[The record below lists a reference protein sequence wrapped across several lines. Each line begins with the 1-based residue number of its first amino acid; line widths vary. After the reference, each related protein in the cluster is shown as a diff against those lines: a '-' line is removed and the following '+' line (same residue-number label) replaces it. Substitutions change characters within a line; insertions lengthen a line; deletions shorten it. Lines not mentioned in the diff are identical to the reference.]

1 MTISSSIMDQMQ
13 SSSWIRKMFETGQ
26 ALKQRYGAE
35 NVFDLSLGSPMLEPP
50 EEFTTALREIVN
62 SPEPGMHRYMPN
74 PGYNSTRAAFARH
87 ISAQEQVEVAGEDI
101 TVTVGA
107 AGAINVALASILD
120 PGDEVIIF
128 APYFV
133 EYIFY
138 ARNHQGVV
146 KVAETTEDFDIDID
160 GLDLLIGPRTKCILL
175 NTPNNP
181 TGRVY
186 SQERMT
192 QLANLLDRSQRRYG
206 NDIYLMADTPY
217 GSITYDGV
225 KNPLFFKEHPNTLIA
240 HSFSKELGI
249 AGERL
254 GFLAINPAA
263 PHRESLQGAFAF
275 TNRTLGFV
283 NAPALMQ
290 RVVERSLHAKVDVAA
305 YQQRRDALCDGLQS
319 AGYDFVMPR
328 GAFYLFPRSPVADDV
343 RFAREMAKENVLV
356 VPGSGFGRKGYVRVA
371 YCVNQQT
378 IQGAIPKFVAVHQ
391 RLTAS

>member
-1 MTISSSIMDQMQ
+1 MTISSSIMNQMQ
-13 SSSWIRKMFETGQ
+13 SSSWIRKMFETGRL
-26 ALKQRYGAE
+26 LKQRFGAE
-35 NVFDLSLGSPMLEPP
+35 NVFDLSLGSPMLDPP
-50 EEFTTALREIVN
+50 EEFKRALREIVN
-62 SPEPGMHRYMPN
+62 TAEPGMHRYMPN
-74 PGYNSTRAAFARH
+74 PGYPSTRKAFARH
-87 ISAQEQVEVAGEDI
+87 ISAQEEVEVAAEDI

-138 ARNHQGVV
+138 VRNHQGVV
-146 KVAETTEDFDIDID
+146 KVAETTDDFDIDMAE
-160 GLDLLIGPRTKCILL
+160 LERLISPRTKCILL

-186 SQERMT
+186 STERIA
-192 QLANLLDRSQRRYG
+192 QLAGLLDRCQKQFHSS
-206 NDIYLMADTPY
+206 IYLVADTPY

-225 KNPLFFKEHPNTLIA
+225 KNPNFFKAHANTLIA

-254 GFLAINPAA
+254 GFLAVNPAA
-263 PHRESLQGAFAF
+263 THRESLQGAFAF

-290 RVVERSLHAKVDVAA
+290 RVVERSLDAKVDVAA

-319 AGYDFVMPR
+319 AGYEFEMPK
-328 GAFYLFPRSPVADDV
+328 GAFYLFPRSPVPDDV

-371 YCVNQQT
+371 YCVSEET
-378 IQGAIPKFVAVHQ
+378 IRGALPRFVKVHQ
-391 RLTAS
+391 RLTAE

>member
-1 MTISSSIMDQMQ
+1 MTISKSIMDQMQ

-26 ALKQRYGAE
+26 ALKQRYGEE

-50 EEFTTALREIVN
+50 EEFNAALREIVN
-62 SPEPGMHRYMPN
+62 SPAAGMHRYMPN
-74 PGYNSTRAAFARH
+74 PGYPSTRAAFAKH
-87 ISAQEQVEVAGEDI
+87 ISAQEGVDVASEDI

-120 PGDEVIIF
+120 PGDEVIIL

-146 KVAETTEDFDIDID
+146 KVAETTDDFDIDMAE
-160 GLDLLIGPRTKCILL
+160 LERLIGPRTKCILL

-186 SQERMT
+186 SAARMAELADLLERSEKRF
-192 QLANLLDRSQRRYG
+192 DI
-206 NDIYLMADTPY
+206 DIYLMADTPY

-263 PHRESLQGAFAF
+263 EHRQSLQGAFAF

-290 RVVERSLHAKVDVAA
+290 RVVERSLQAKINVHAYK
-305 YQQRRDALCDGLQS
+305 QRRDALCDGLAS
-319 AGYDFVMPR
+319 AGYDFVMPE
-328 GAFYLFPRSPVADDV
+328 GAFYLFPRSPVPDDV

-356 VPGSGFGRKGYVRVA
+356 VPGSGFGRKGFVRVA
-371 YCVNQQT
+371 YCVNAET
-378 IQGAIPKFVAVHQ
+378 IQGALPKFVAVHE
-391 RLTAS
+391 RLAAL